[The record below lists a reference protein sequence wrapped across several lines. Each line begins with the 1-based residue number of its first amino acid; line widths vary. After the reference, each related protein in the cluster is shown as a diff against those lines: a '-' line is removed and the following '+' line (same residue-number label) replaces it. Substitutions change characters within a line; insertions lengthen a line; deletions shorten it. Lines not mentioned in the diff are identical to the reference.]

1 MIQDEQLEHDLIC
14 DTGTAIDRIKIEVQ
28 TLNEMIESY
37 QTYTS
42 NDFFVTNLKNLKQ
55 RMLIEIT
62 TVNRIFNNYVDYNE
76 SLKQ

>member
-14 DTGTAIDRIKIEVQ
+14 DTGTAISRMKIEVEK
-28 TLNEMIESY
+28 LNEMIESY